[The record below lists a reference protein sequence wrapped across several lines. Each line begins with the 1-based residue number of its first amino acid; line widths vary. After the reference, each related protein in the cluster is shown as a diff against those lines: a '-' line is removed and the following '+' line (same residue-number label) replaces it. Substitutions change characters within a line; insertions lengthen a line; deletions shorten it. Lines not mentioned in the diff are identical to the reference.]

1 MTTPLKYFKIYGH
14 LRTGTNYIS
23 SLIINNFLETTI
35 FMNIGGW
42 KHGKII
48 EYPNNDE
55 LVNTV
60 NIITKKNID
69 IYKTINLFKNNNVKF
84 IVMIKNPYMWICSVS
99 IFTKKVINRR
109 FVIKY
114 ITHWNDIYSNY
125 KDYIECGK
133 AHLVKYETLL
143 QEPHETLENIKNKYN
158 LTKKNLEYIL
168 ENNILCANND
178 TNIGKTKNMLFNKN
192 KYISPNIKNHLSN
205 DIINIINEN
214 IDKTLMKFYEYEIV
228 IV

>member
-109 FVIKY
+109 FVI
-114 ITHWNDIYSNY
+114 TPT
-125 KDYIECGK
+125 E
-133 AHLVKYETLL
+133 
-143 QEPHETLENIKNKYN
+143 
-158 LTKKNLEYIL
+158 KKNE
-168 ENNILCANND
+168 
-178 TNIGKTKNMLFNKN
+178 TN
-192 KYISPNIKNHLSN
+192 
-205 DIINIINEN
+205 
-214 IDKTLMKFYEYEIV
+214 
-228 IV
+228 